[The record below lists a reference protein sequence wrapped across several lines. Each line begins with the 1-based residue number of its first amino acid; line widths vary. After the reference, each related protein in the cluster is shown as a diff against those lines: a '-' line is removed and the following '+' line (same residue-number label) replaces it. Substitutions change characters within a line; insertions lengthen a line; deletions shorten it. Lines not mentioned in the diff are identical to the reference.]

1 MPEVSYGR
9 AARSIP
15 AARVVSLLMC
25 LLFCALSV
33 HAADT
38 GKPTGKNCAL
48 ASPPAAAGETVNHGI
63 ILRVYPRNKDID
75 TRYSGCQV
83 LFAPEGEKWIVLS
96 LTEVMAGD
104 PVRVWS
110 DYETDAEVLA
120 CRFKQGKLV
129 QGSSDT
135 CPASRFIL
143 LESLAPG
150 CTRLVQ
156 DAVAKYGLGAPRTPA
171 CEYQ

>member
-1 MPEVSYGR
+1 MLKGR
-9 AARSIP
+9 YELAARSMP
-15 AARVVSLLMC
+15 AVRVISLLMC
-25 LLFCALSV
+25 LLFFALFV
-33 HAADT
+33 HAAGAD
-38 GKPTGKNCAL
+38 KPIGKNCDL
-48 ASPPAAAGETVNHGI
+48 TSPPATAGETVNHGI
-63 ILRVYPRNKDID
+63 ILRVYPRNRNID

-96 LTEVMAGD
+96 LTEVIAGD

-110 DYETDAEVLA
+110 DYETDAEVSA

-129 QGSSDT
+129 QGRSDT

-150 CTRLVQ
+150 CTRALQ
-156 DAVAKYGLGAPRTPA
+156 DAVAKYGLGAPQPPE

>member
-1 MPEVSYGR
+1 MDTALSPKLI
-9 AARSIP
+9 IP
-15 AARVVSLLMC
+15 MSVTALIMC
-25 LLFCALSV
+25 LLLCVLPV
-33 HAADT
+33 RAANVD
-38 GKPTGKNCAL
+38 KPTGKNCDL

-63 ILRVYPRNKDID
+63 TLRVYPRIKGID

-83 LFAPEGEKWIVLS
+83 LFAPEGEKWTVIS
-96 LTEVMAGD
+96 LTEVIAGD

-110 DYETDAEVLA
+110 AYETDAEVLA
-120 CRFKQGKLV
+120 CRFKQGKVV
-129 QGSSDT
+129 QGNPDT

-150 CTRLVQ
+150 CTRALQ
-156 DAVAKYGLGAPRTPA
+156 DAVAKYGLGAPQPPE